1 MLEFFL
7 LLISSAS
14 AEDLLITKP
23 LRDRTYNLFDS
34 IELECGIQGA
44 QEFTWEK
51 DDTFLEKEDVASI
64 DYDYVSQQNQ
74 PKRVN

>member
-1 MLEFFL
+1 MQFFL

-23 LRDRTYNLFDS
+23 LRDRSFNLFDS

-51 DDTFLEKEDVASI
+51 DDAFLEKEDVSSI
-64 DYDYVSQQNQ
+64 DYDYVSLF
-74 PKRVN
+74 

>member
-1 MLEFFL
+1 MHHQFFL
-7 LLISSAS
+7 LLFAAIAG
-14 AEDLLITKP
+14 AEDLVITKP

-44 QEFTWEK
+44 EEFTWEK

-64 DYDYVSQQNQ
+64 DYDYVS
-74 PKRVN
+74 